1 MAYDQGSLGALTVWW
16 EENLVYWTDLREG
29 TIKRAKMPG
38 KMRSGN
44 TPTFFSRTSL
54 VFACSYPGERGGGG
68 YLGQF
73 LLVICRWAVLTPLLS
88 ILWPIID
95 PILVTDG
102 QIFDFRDPNLVT
114 FYLCILYVGHP
125 KMN

>member
-1 MAYDQGSLGALTVWW
+1 MDISELYTHIFFPGHPSSLPVL
-16 EENLVYWTDLREG
+16 
-29 TIKRAKMPG
+29 IPG
-38 KMRSGN
+38 RG
-44 TPTFFSRTSL
+44 
-54 VFACSYPGERGGGG
+54 GGGGGG

-73 LLVICRWAVLTPLLS
+73 LLVMCRWAVLMPLLS

-95 PILVTDG
+95 PILVTVG